1 MSCCVLCSR
10 CHTGCHTSCGMPCRW
25 QSANTSSSNPLCNCI
40 VHFCPAAPG
49 ACCQEVTVG
58 CCSQADQPVLGTF
71 GWGPLRHLPCCR
83 RCNQLSMCP
92 IVWQSQLAACRSW
105 HAAAATNMARVY
117 LPCMSAS
124 RGQILCVAGT
134 GVVCA
139 RRTGI
144 ALCSA
149 VTHVQGGPGLCCAV
163 FVAVSCGGWREIHSL
178 DFSHTSGISLFL
190 PCFFL
195 FARRHQ
201 GLSSVAVALPVV
213 LPACPPA
220 LRLMLE
226 AFCTDSLRLPVCGP
240 SGPYKVLTTAWPMRG
255 VSCTWL

>member
-1 MSCCVLCSR
+1 MLSEMQPIESVSNCVAESACSL
-10 CHTGCHTSCGMPCRW
+10 
-25 QSANTSSSNPLCNCI
+25 PLM
-40 VHFCPAAPG
+40 
-49 ACCQEVTVG
+49 ACCCCHKHGKGLLALHVG
-58 CCSQADQPVLGTF
+58 
-71 GWGPLRHLPCCR
+71 
-83 RCNQLSMCP
+83 
-92 IVWQSQLAACRSW
+92 IE
-105 HAAAATNMARVY
+105 
-117 LPCMSAS
+117 
-124 RGQILCVAGT
+124 GQILCVAGT

-163 FVAVSCGGWREIHSL
+163 FVVVSCGGWREIHSL

-201 GLSSVAVALPVV
+201 ERSSVAVALPVL

-220 LRLMLE
+220 LRLMLK

-240 SGPYKVLTTAWPMRG
+240 SGPYKVLTTAWPMHG
-255 VSCTWL
+255 VSCTRL